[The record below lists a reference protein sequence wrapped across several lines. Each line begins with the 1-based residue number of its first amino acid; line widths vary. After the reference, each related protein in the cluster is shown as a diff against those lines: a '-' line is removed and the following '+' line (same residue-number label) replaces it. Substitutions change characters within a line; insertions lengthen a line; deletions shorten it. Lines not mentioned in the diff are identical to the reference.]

1 MPALSAV
8 DRRLLESD
16 LPPLRHALLSSEST
30 LEYRD
35 TGHGADAVLLLHG
48 IGSSSAGYRAQLAG
62 LSAQW
67 RLLAWNAPGFGAST
81 PLASPAPDV
90 HAYAAVLANLLDALS
105 LDHVHLV
112 ASSWGTLIAQAF
124 AGRYPERTRAMV
136 LSVPTRGYAHLPA
149 DERARR
155 MAERLSPG
163 ARTQTPEER
172 APRFLGPAPDTLVVR
187 RFGELQA
194 AVHPAGLA
202 QATHMLFD
210 CDALALASAVH
221 VPTLI
226 LAGGEDRVAPPGEHA
241 ERLRGALDGAALETF
256 ADCGHLL
263 KLEAPDRFNRSVHDF
278 LRHY

>member
-16 LPPLRHALLSSEST
+16 LPPLRHALLSSGST

-90 HAYAAVLANLLDALS
+90 HAYAAALAELLDALS
-105 LDHVHLV
+105 LDRVHLV

-124 AGRYPERTRAMV
+124 AGRYPERTRAIV

-172 APRFLGPAPDTLVVR
+172 APASWAPLRTR
-187 RFGELQA
+187 WWSG
-194 AVHPAGLA
+194 
-202 QATHMLFD
+202 
-210 CDALALASAVH
+210 ASASCRRRCIRRDWH
-221 VPTLI
+221 GPRTCCSTATRLPW
-226 LAGGEDRVAPPGEHA
+226 RAPSMSP
-241 ERLRGALDGAALETF
+241 R
-256 ADCGHLL
+256 
-263 KLEAPDRFNRSVHDF
+263 
-278 LRHY
+278 